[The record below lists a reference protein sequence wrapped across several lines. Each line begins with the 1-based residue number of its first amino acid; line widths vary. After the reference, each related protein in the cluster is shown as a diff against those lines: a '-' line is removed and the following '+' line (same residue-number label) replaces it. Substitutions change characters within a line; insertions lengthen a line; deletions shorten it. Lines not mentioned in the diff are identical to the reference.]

1 MIVILNLRKFDLIS
15 KENLGNLIENKRV
28 LLINEKK
35 ELLEKNKDNTY
46 SRKLIK

>member
-1 MIVILNLRKFDLIS
+1 MMVGINLRKFDLIS

-35 ELLEKNKDNTY
+35 ELLEKNKDNT
-46 SRKLIK
+46 